1 MSLSDSFLDTSKK
14 RPPVCCASCCSTLF
28 PSCEPPPPPGK
39 RPPPPPIGG
48 PPQPPRR
55 PPHPPPLPKVM
66 PRCPYAD
73 SSAKRMEYTMVSC
86 SMHCCIARPRVTRLL
101 VSTPSVSRTSALR
114 PSVWFSTS
122 SADTYTA
129 S

>member
-1 MSLSDSFLDTSKK
+1 MSLSDSFLDTSKQ
-14 RPPVCCASCCSTLF
+14 RPPCCCASCCSTLF
-28 PSCEPPPPPGK
+28 PSCEPPPAPPGN

-55 PPHPPPLPKVM
+55 PPHRPPLPMVM

-86 SMHCCIARPRVTRLL
+86 SMHCCIARSSVTRLL

-114 PSVWFSTS
+114 PFVWFSTS
-122 SADTYTA
+122 SAET
-129 S
+129 